1 MAEANGDV
9 LTWTYDALNR
19 LTREQRSGT
28 NAYDLTDTYDAVGN
42 RATKLTGAVTST
54 YSYDAADELTLEDAA
69 GTLTTSTYD
78 ANGNTLSRNAAGS
91 ITTMTWGYE
100 DELTVVQTP
109 AGTRVTM
116 TYDGTHMRRQREE
129 GASTAKYLWDGAQ
142 ILLETDAGDT
152 TVARY
157 TLAPFGY
164 GDLLS
169 QRRSNASSFYHF
181 DAIGSTRALT
191 AADQSTTETYLYEAF
206 GTLRASTGT
215 TANPYRYGGRLGYL
229 HEAALDGYLL
239 RRRYYGPAQGRC
251 LSRDPLE
258 NVHTSP
264 FTYVGSRP
272 TQALDPSGAA
282 PDYRK
287 RFCGVLDTVEGKCN
301 PAQQTEI
308 NRWCNRLATLGNE
321 AVYRANRCIA
331 RLSEELEIPDCG
343 QIMRADTG
351 FSRFCQQN
359 QGVVICSDD
368 KDCAAGTCGEID
380 WGKHDPDRAVCMT
393 RLCLP
398 FANDAPQCDGG
409 LVHPGPP
416 WPSQWITV
424 FIHELAHCLG
434 VTHKGGVP
442 APTCNDIWACC
453 LYWEIYDRSSHKC
466 RTRANPERQ

>member
-28 NAYDLTDTYDAVGN
+28 NAYDLTYTYDAVGN

-109 AGTRVTM
+109 AGARVTM
-116 TYDGTHMRRQREE
+116 TYDGTHMRRRREE
-129 GASTAKYLWDGAQ
+129 GDSTAKYLWDGTQ

-191 AADQSTTETYLYEAF
+191 AADQSTTDTYLYEAF
-206 GTLRASTGT
+206 GTLRTSSGT
-215 TANPYRYGGRLGYL
+215 TTNP
-229 HEAALDGYLL
+229 
-239 RRRYYGPAQGRC
+239 
-251 LSRDPLE
+251 
-258 NVHTSP
+258 
-264 FTYVGSRP
+264 
-272 TQALDPSGAA
+272 
-282 PDYRK
+282 
-287 RFCGVLDTVEGKCN
+287 
-301 PAQQTEI
+301 
-308 NRWCNRLATLGNE
+308 
-321 AVYRANRCIA
+321 
-331 RLSEELEIPDCG
+331 
-343 QIMRADTG
+343 
-351 FSRFCQQN
+351 
-359 QGVVICSDD
+359 
-368 KDCAAGTCGEID
+368 
-380 WGKHDPDRAVCMT
+380 
-393 RLCLP
+393 
-398 FANDAPQCDGG
+398 
-409 LVHPGPP
+409 
-416 WPSQWITV
+416 
-424 FIHELAHCLG
+424 
-434 VTHKGGVP
+434 
-442 APTCNDIWACC
+442 
-453 LYWEIYDRSSHKC
+453 
-466 RTRANPERQ
+466 